1 MEKLWASS
9 NSELTGS
16 LESAVAEAENR
27 RNNYTPPSA
36 GVDIL
41 LDLYTRQI
49 SQVAASEQ
57 LNQLASCGYR
67 YYDDVKK
74 YAKRNSLYQQY
85 YLNVGKATERNNFSL
100 SATYRNN
107 KEEDLYTQD
116 DQVGFNMQ
124 NALQVTS
131 WLSAEANMYLHF
143 KNSTL
148 QTYDLLNYV
157 NSGYEISP
165 YMSLKN
171 EDGTNATFAPMYDK
185 TVRDNIE
192 NYGLYDISITPLD
205 ELDKRLTKTRDFTS
219 RLQAKL
225 TSNWPRC

>member
-1 MEKLWASS
+1 M
-9 NSELTGS
+9 
-16 LESAVAEAENR
+16 
-27 RNNYTPPSA
+27 
-36 GVDIL
+36 
-41 LDLYTRQI
+41 
-49 SQVAASEQ
+49 
-57 LNQLASCGYR
+57 
-67 YYDDVKK
+67 
-74 YAKRNSLYQQY
+74 
-85 YLNVGKATERNNFSL
+85 GKATERNNFSL

-219 RLQAKL
+219 RISAKL
-225 TSNWPRC
+225 DVKLAPWLTYDVMYQYEYSNSRSKRLEELESYATRVTLNRFATYENGEVVYNLTEVISSIGKSLSMLIISDNN